1 MAKKDVAN
9 PGSALGEAIGVIMEN
24 ALNRNLKPLIEA
36 LGHIYISAGPKNPKN
51 GKDTKLIL
59 KDKYD
64 VEYSIDSLIVNKSLQ
79 PIIVLESKYIR
90 YKKHN
95 RDKGSWIKAS
105 HTAIRE
111 RYSSVRSSIAI
122 LAGSW
127 SAPSKAMLKSAD
139 INYFE
144 IPFEKLCEILD
155 EYGIDFRWG
164 EKEREKAYTAWN
176 IFCKLSTDDLEA
188 IGNKIIDEIALE
200 LDDSIKKILDDSV
213 EREIVKI
220 EIHVTTNLGEVKIF
234 SFDDIEAALEFLN
247 EFDTEEILDTSNA
260 PSILEDNTN
269 YSQFSSKEPD
279 EELEQ
284 LDLFDE

>member
-1 MAKKDVAN
+1 MAKKEVAN
-9 PGSALGEAIGVIMEN
+9 PGSALGEAIGVLMEN
-24 ALNRNLKPLIEA
+24 ALNRNLKPIIEE
-36 LGHIYISAGPKNPKN
+36 LGHIYISAGPINPKS

-64 VEYSIDSLIVNKSLQ
+64 VEYSIDSLIVNRSLQ
-79 PIIVLESKYIR
+79 PIIVMESKYIR

-105 HTAIRE
+105 HTSIRE

-127 SAPSKAMLKSAD
+127 SAPSKAMLRSAD

-144 IPFEKLCEILD
+144 IPFDKLCEILD
-155 EYGIDFRWG
+155 DYGIDFRWG

-176 IFCKLSTDDLEA
+176 VFCNLTRDKLEE
-188 IGNKIIDEIALE
+188 IGDKIIGEIAIE
-200 LDDSIKKILDDSV
+200 LDDSVRSILDDSI

-234 SFDDIEAALEFLN
+234 SFDNLEAALEFMN
-247 EFDTEEILDTSNA
+247 DFDTDEILDTSSS
-260 PSILEDNTN
+260 PSILEDNLN
-269 YSQFSSKEPD
+269 YSQFSIEEK
-279 EELEQ
+279 EELTE
-284 LDLFDE
+284 E